1 MYVTFIIMLSS
12 SPNIMILFLDKDTDL
27 NIRIGELLLELRDYS
42 NVFSE

>member
-27 NIRIGELLLELRDYS
+27 NIRIGKLSLELRDYS